1 MAMAGTLAGR
11 LSRMNSRFDIIRHP
25 YSLSSMATAHAAHV
39 PGHRL
44 AKTLLL
50 EDEGGYVAAVIPS
63 NHHLQLSA
71 IRDMTGR
78 KLVLAHEDEIR
89 EVFKDCD
96 LGAIPPCAM
105 SYGMQTYVDE
115 SLFEEPEV
123 WFEAG
128 DHLELVHMDRDQ
140 FMMLME
146 DAQRGKFSRLM
157 MS

>member
-11 LSRMNSRFDIIRHP
+11 LSRMNSQFDIIRHP
-25 YSLSSMATAHAAHV
+25 YSLSSMVTAQAAHV
-39 PGHRL
+39 PGNRL

-50 EDEGGYVAAVIPS
+50 EDEGGYVAVVIPS
-63 NHHLQLSA
+63 SHHLQMST
-71 IRDMTGR
+71 ICEMTGR
-78 KLVLAHEDEIR
+78 KLVLAHEDEIH

-115 SLFEEPEV
+115 SLFDEPEV

-128 DHLELVHMDRDQ
+128 DHMELVHMQRDQ
-140 FMMLME
+140 FMTLMS
-146 DAQRGKFSRLM
+146 DAASGKFSHRM
-157 MS
+157 M

>member
-11 LSRMNSRFDIIRHP
+11 LSRMNSQFDIIRHP
-25 YSLSSMATAHAAHV
+25 YSLSSMATAQAAHV
-39 PGHRL
+39 PGNRL

-50 EDEGGYVAAVIPS
+50 EDEGGYVAVVIPS
-63 NHHLQLSA
+63 SHHLQMSA
-71 IRDMTGR
+71 ICEMTGR

-115 SLFEEPEV
+115 SLFDEPEV

-128 DHLELVHMDRDQ
+128 DHMELVHMQRDQ
-140 FMMLME
+140 FMTLMS
-146 DAQRGKFSRLM
+146 DAESGKFSHRM
-157 MS
+157 M